1 MSKKRFSGEQVVNK
15 LREAEVFF
23 KAKGQSIVEA
33 CRQMGIT
40 EQTYYRWRKEYGGLR
55 VDQAKRLKQL
65 EQENNRLKK
74 VVADLSVDNAIL
86 KEAARGNF

>member
-1 MSKKRFSGEQVVNK
+1 
-15 LREAEVFF
+15 
-23 KAKGQSIVEA
+23 
-33 CRQMGIT
+33 MGIT

-86 KEAARGNF
+86 KEAARRNF

>member
-1 MSKKRFSGEQVVNK
+1 MSKKRFSAEQVINK
-15 LREAEVFF
+15 LREAEVLQ
-23 KAKGQSIVEA
+23 AKGQSIVEA

-65 EQENNRLKK
+65 EQENSRLKK
-74 VVADLSVDNAIL
+74 VVADLTVDNAIL
-86 KEAARGNF
+86 KEASRGNF